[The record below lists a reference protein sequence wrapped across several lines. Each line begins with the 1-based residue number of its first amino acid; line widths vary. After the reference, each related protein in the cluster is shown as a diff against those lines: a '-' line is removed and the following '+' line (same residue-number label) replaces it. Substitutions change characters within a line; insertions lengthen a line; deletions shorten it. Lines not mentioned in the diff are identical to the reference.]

1 MIDSLCDASSPSA
14 DGTFVI
20 REGWRQGRGAF
31 GGLTIAAAIR
41 AIEARVGDS
50 RRTVRSVTAELPG
63 PSLPGEARFVVDILR
78 SGNSVTV
85 ARAALHQQ
93 DAVTTHAVAILGT
106 TRSSDLSWRELAMPT
121 ATDWRSLDAPTMSG
135 GFPEFAQ
142 HFEYRLLTGVPFT
155 GGASAVT
162 TGWIRARHPGDAR
175 DAAYIAAMMD
185 AWWPALM
192 VRLTAPRPLATIA
205 YTLEILDGVDGLPAD
220 APLLYRGSVPIAGDG
235 YFLET
240 RELWGE
246 DGRLVALNHQT
257 FAVIR

>member
-1 MIDSLCDASSPSA
+1 MTTLFDASTPAA
-14 DGTFVI
+14 DGTFDV

-41 AIEARVGDS
+41 ALQQRVGDP
-50 RRTVRSVTAELPG
+50 RRTLRSLTAELPG
-63 PSLPGEARFVVDILR
+63 PTLPGAARFAVDILR

-85 ARAALHQQ
+85 ARAALHQH
-93 DAVTTHAVAILGT
+93 DEVTTHAVGVFGAP
-106 TRSSDLSWRELAMPT
+106 RSSDLAWRELAMPSGG
-121 ATDWRSLDAPTMSG
+121 DWRTVQPLAIAGT

-142 HFEYRLLTGVPFT
+142 QFEYRLLSGVPFS
-155 GGASAVT
+155 GGAPVT
-162 TGWIRARHPGDAR
+162 TGWIRARAPGEAR
-175 DAAYIAAMMD
+175 DTAYIAAMMD

-192 VRLTAPRPLATIA
+192 VRIPASRPLGTIS
-205 YTLEILDGVDGLPAD
+205 YTLEIVDGVDGLAAD

-257 FAVIR
+257 FVVIR